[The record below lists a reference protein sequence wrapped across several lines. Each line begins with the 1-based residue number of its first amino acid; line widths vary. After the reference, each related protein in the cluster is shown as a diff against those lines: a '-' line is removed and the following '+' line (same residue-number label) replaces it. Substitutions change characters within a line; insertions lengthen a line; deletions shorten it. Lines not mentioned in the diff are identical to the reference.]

1 MTVEDTKAGF
11 RLLLE
16 AITELRADVQQGF
29 DGVRHEVSSSFKM
42 VTREMNELRAA
53 IVEGHG
59 EQSRRYKQLAEK
71 IDEQNERLSSVE
83 RKQEGLRCAVPP
95 ASPPGP

>member
-1 MTVEDTKAGF
+1 MTVEDTKEGF

-29 DGVRHEVSSSFKM
+29 DGVRHEVSSSFRM
-42 VTREMNELRAA
+42 VTREMSELRAA

-59 EQSRRYKQLAEK
+59 EQSRRYERLAEK
-71 IDEQNERLSSVE
+71 IDEQNERLGSVE
-83 RKQEGLRCAVPP
+83 RKQERLRCAVT
-95 ASPPGP
+95 PPGPPCP